1 MNTQQIRARYNDK
14 TIRVYQAYSSEIA
27 LPALEKGRFV
37 PPFKLERMTWIKPS
51 FNWMMYRS
59 GYGSKP
65 GQEMI
70 LGIDLAREGFD
81 WALEH
86 AVLSH
91 YLPELHGSSENWK
104 KQVSESPIRVQWD
117 PERDCR
123 IGQIPG
129 VRSLQM
135 GLSGEAVRLFVNE
148 WTVALEDVTPVA
160 HALAKARD
168 CSAVGKWPHTLE
180 RVYEWGGAL
189 EFKNFTDVD

>member
-1 MNTQQIRARYNDK
+1 M
-14 TIRVYQAYSSEIA
+14 
-27 LPALEKGRFV
+27 L
-37 PPFKLERMTWIKPS
+37 PFKRGRMTWIKPS
-51 FNWMMYRS
+51 FNPMMYRS

-70 LGIDLAREGFD
+70 LGLDLACEGFE

-86 AVLSH
+86 AVLAH
-91 YLPELHGSSENWK
+91 YPPELHGSSENWHRL
-104 KQVSESPIRVQWD
+104 VSASSVRIQWD

-123 IGQIPG
+123 IQSVPG

-135 GLSGEAVRLFVNE
+135 GLSGKAVRLFVNE

-168 CSAVGKWPHTLE
+168 GTQDCGAVGEWPHTLE
-180 RVYEWGGAL
+180 RVYESGTLA
-189 EFKNFTDVD
+189 KQ